1 MSAVPLLAGLGAV
14 TSRASSLSMVDLA
27 PLMIIHAFQYI
38 SLFSPSLERVEGGWS
53 AQLSRPPSL
62 YQELLLLH
70 LLAPH
75 QLPPPPSLLG
85 GARVERPSSPHT
97 HHNLFLLNSFLN
109 LKECN
114 RSILV
119 VNRFIDGKSPS
130 INPFLFSEPDCLF
143 YTSLSLELSLSGIDA
158 NFKPF
163 GHRHGVLTVNNLELV
178 SKMCWLSQR
187 RGYLTVQL

>member
-1 MSAVPLLAGLGAV
+1 M
-14 TSRASSLSMVDLA
+14 
-27 PLMIIHAFQYI
+27 
-38 SLFSPSLERVEGGWS
+38 
-53 AQLSRPPSL
+53 SRPPSL
-62 YQELLLLH
+62 CQELLLLLH
-70 LLAPH
+70 LLPNH

-143 YTSLSLELSLSGIDA
+143 YTSLSLELSLTGINA
-158 NFKPF
+158 NFQPF
-163 GHRHGVLTVNNLELV
+163 GHTIGVLTVNNLKSV